1 MPGENL
7 TRIEAQQRAAV
18 VTSESYVVHLDLT
31 NSDTTFRST
40 TTIEF
45 GATPGSSTFLDA
57 ITDTVHSVTLNGATL
72 DHNEMQGLLKKFE
85 DRVSDLAD
93 KKGKEIQEN

>member
-31 NSDTTFRST
+31 TSDTTFRST

-45 GATPGSSTFLDA
+45 GATAGASTFLDA
-57 ITDTVHSVTLNGATL
+57 ITETVHSVRLNGEFL
-72 DHNEMQGLLKKFE
+72 DVSS
-85 DRVSDLAD
+85 VSDGVRLRSLYVHSSRVL
-93 KKGKEIQEN
+93 